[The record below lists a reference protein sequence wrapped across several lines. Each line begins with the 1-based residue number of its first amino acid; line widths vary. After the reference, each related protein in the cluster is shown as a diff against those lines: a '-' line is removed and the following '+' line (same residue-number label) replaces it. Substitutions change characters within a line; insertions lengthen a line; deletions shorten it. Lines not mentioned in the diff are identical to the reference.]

1 MKTLNNIKYILMF
14 IIVFGFFANFAQNE
28 YGLTLALYSLLT
40 CMLIF
45 IADTIY
51 YRIKEKPTIPKKERS
66 KVSRWLYNLSP
77 IVALI
82 CISIEIIFVS
92 DEFNIPDLTL
102 MLTSFAAVIITFVY
116 SSIYRPQ
123 FYESLF
129 LVLFCIGMLFKNLHY
144 PGAGVLMVI
153 ACMGLVIY
161 FYTIGT
167 IQYKEIKKE
176 NKWLAISVFCFLQI
190 LSISFLGFMFKMMH
204 WPGANMA
211 NPIITVF
218 LMFILIPI
226 VIRKK
231 FRFKGTRIV
240 LWDRIK
246 IIKGN
251 SKLLF
256 LFFSLSSIWW
266 ILLVADIAPNLYSIT
281 YPNAMYKFPE
291 NNDKEFIIYRKNYMI
306 FLMNRQESEA
316 KQEEQQ

>member
-1 MKTLNNIKYILMF
+1 
-14 IIVFGFFANFAQNE
+14 
-28 YGLTLALYSLLT
+28 
-40 CMLIF
+40 
-45 IADTIY
+45 
-51 YRIKEKPTIPKKERS
+51 
-66 KVSRWLYNLSP
+66 
-77 IVALI
+77 
-82 CISIEIIFVS
+82 
-92 DEFNIPDLTL
+92 
-102 MLTSFAAVIITFVY
+102 
-116 SSIYRPQ
+116 
-123 FYESLF
+123 
-129 LVLFCIGMLFKNLHY
+129 
-144 PGAGVLMVI
+144 
-153 ACMGLVIY
+153 
-161 FYTIGT
+161 
-167 IQYKEIKKE
+167 
-176 NKWLAISVFCFLQI
+176 
-190 LSISFLGFMFKMMH
+190 MH

-291 NNDKEFIIYRKNYMI
+291 NNDKEFKIYRKNYMI